1 MDRLSAV
8 AVRLLVG
15 LVVATSSASFA
26 ATVDFDGVPAGTR
39 FGGAYGQ
46 SPGDVVLSQ
55 DGIDVSVEEFLLGS
69 FTGFIR
75 AEVGGQYAQSFP
87 TPALDLDNISV
98 RFDLSNLGFVTT
110 QVTLEYAEFGGSDNF
125 SVNGGPI
132 HTLAA
137 LTDLPALV
145 APGVNAFVS
154 GDMITLTGVVDNFQI
169 GGQELAID
177 TIVAVPEPA
186 TLGLLGIGATTLLL
200 RRRRRR

>member
-1 MDRLSAV
+1 MDRLSAC
-8 AVRLLVG
+8 AISLLLG
-15 LVVATSSASFA
+15 LVLATSSTSVA
-26 ATVDFDGVPAGTR
+26 ATVDFDGVPMGTR

-46 SPGDVVLSQ
+46 SPGDIVLTQ
-55 DGIDVSVEEFLLGS
+55 DGIDVSVEEFFLGS
-69 FTGFIR
+69 FTGFVR

-98 RFDLSNLGFVTT
+98 RFDLSNLGFVAT

-125 SVNGGPI
+125 SVNGAPI
-132 HTLAA
+132 HTVAA
-137 LTDLPALV
+137 LTDLPAIV

-154 GDMITLTGVVDNFQI
+154 EDTITLVGVVDSFQI

-186 TLGLLGIGATTLLL
+186 TVGLLGIGAATLML
-200 RRRRRR
+200 RRRRRT